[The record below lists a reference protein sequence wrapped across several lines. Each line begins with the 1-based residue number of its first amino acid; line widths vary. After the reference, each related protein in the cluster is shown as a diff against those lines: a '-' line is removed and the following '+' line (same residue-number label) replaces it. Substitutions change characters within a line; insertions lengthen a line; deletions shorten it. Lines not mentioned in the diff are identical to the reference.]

1 MRPVSL
7 AALLAVAAAC
17 GDGGVAVVGTLA
29 IDPPALALPAGG
41 DGAVTV
47 RLSDQGTP
55 LALPGPVTWTVRDP
69 RVAEVIAG
77 DAGSALIRGLA
88 QGSTVLTASLGDVT
102 AASALTV
109 TPPRLVALAVTPP
122 DLTVAS
128 GVCAHF
134 DAVGEFGDGSTV
146 ALDPGDVG
154 WGISGQGF
162 SEDGRGGFCPF
173 GVRGSFTVFA
183 GYRDQLARATLV
195 VTPAALTDLTLFAPA
210 IVVAGGDRFATAIAT
225 FADGAGA
232 DVTIDAAWTTTDP
245 AVLTVDAGRI
255 HGVAVGTATVVATYG
270 GLMRDALVEV
280 APPTLVDL
288 TLEPFQPSV
297 AVGGHQAMTARAVF
311 DNGATTDATGQV
323 TWSSLDTAVFTI
335 DAAGV
340 VTGVGPGSG
349 FVRATLPPLSRVAA
363 ITVTP

>member
-1 MRPVSL
+1 MRYVSL
-7 AALLAVAAAC
+7 AALMAVAAAC

-69 RVAEVIAG
+69 RVAEVIADDDG
-77 DAGSALIRGLA
+77 GAVIHGLA

-102 AASALTV
+102 ARSALTV
-109 TPPRLVALAVTPP
+109 TPPRLVALTVTPAAQ
-122 DLTVAS
+122 TVVS

-134 DAVGEFGDGSTV
+134 DAVGRFGDGTTV
-146 ALDPGDVG
+146 ALDPGEVG
-154 WGISGQGF
+154 WGISAQGF
-162 SEDGRGGFCPF
+162 SEDGRGAFCPF
-173 GVRGSFTVFA
+173 GVRGDFTVFA
-183 GYRDQLARATLV
+183 GYRDQLARATLI
-195 VTPAALTDLTLFAPA
+195 VTPAALTDLTLFAPPLG
-210 IVVAGGDRFATAIAT
+210 VVGGDRFASAIAT

-232 DVTIDAAWTTTDP
+232 DVTADAAWSSSDP

-270 GLMRDALVEV
+270 GLVRDATVEI

-288 TLEPFQPSV
+288 VLDPAKPSLP
-297 AVGGHQAMTARAVF
+297 VGGHQAMTARALY
-311 DNGATTDATGQV
+311 DNGATADASGQV
-323 TWSSLDTAVFTI
+323 TWSTLDTSVFTV

-340 VTGVGPGSG
+340 VTGVGPGTA
-349 FVRATLPPLSRVAA
+349 FVRAALPPLVRVAL